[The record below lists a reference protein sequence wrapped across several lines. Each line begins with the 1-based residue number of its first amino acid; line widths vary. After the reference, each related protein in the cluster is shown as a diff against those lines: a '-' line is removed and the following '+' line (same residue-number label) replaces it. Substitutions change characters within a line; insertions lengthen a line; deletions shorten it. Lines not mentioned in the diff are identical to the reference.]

1 MLLKMLLITFKVDYN
16 ELRLIKKSE
25 TSNTISLAFD
35 IFKILIQMFIR
46 RKQRVD
52 TTF

>member
-1 MLLKMLLITFKVDYN
+1 MLLKMLLNTFKVDYN

-25 TSNTISLAFD
+25 NTISLTFD